1 MAWDNWGAPPPKK
14 RYSKK
19 ERFPVPW
26 RKVEIPRKKE
36 RRRPASPLDD
46 HLDQAKV
53 KKYRKNKKKR
63 LPHDPPVVPGE
74 ISPCKP
80 LSYIGFFRPKLAKQ
94 ADEEEEP
101 NPQGQITM
109 TKPDAFL
116 DFFKPLRWIR
126 GCPAPRSV
134 VHAPKPPP
142 DPKLVPRVR
151 KKRRKYKVRGY
162 KVRRGWY
169 CEQVGYKLRN
179 TPVENFLCYSSE
191 EKELVER
198 IKERKRRKDEI
209 KFEKMYRSYSRGAEY
224 KKGHILRQMGD
235 MIELVDEKHVKKLG
249 ILYEKWRMQVFEP
262 IQRQIEDELNRMSP
276 DYIKDK
282 LRWYQYQ
289 YCSIANKQM
298 ILRDFPRPDYNPFE
312 PLEHTIKY
320 SLKDVVDPCKHDI
333 RKENNEKRFMGIPVS
348 ETPVTRFTLGLEHY
362 PAYHFRGTVWG
373 HIEADEEDGSEIV
386 IKQPEKYY
394 SHDLLWNQKF
404 VGHDYVKAEF
414 PLGRYRHRNSGKNLR
429 V

>member
-26 RKVEIPRKKE
+26 RKVEIPLKKE

-63 LPHDPPVVPGE
+63 VPHAPSRCAGGDLAMQATLVYRAVPH
-74 ISPCKP
+74 
-80 LSYIGFFRPKLAKQ
+80 
-94 ADEEEEP
+94 
-101 NPQGQITM
+101 
-109 TKPDAFL
+109 
-116 DFFKPLRWIR
+116 
-126 GCPAPRSV
+126 PRSV

-169 CEQVGYKLRN
+169 CEQVGYKIRN
-179 TPVENFLCYSSE
+179 TPVENFLCYSPE
-191 EKELVER
+191 EEER
-198 IKERKRRKDEI
+198 
-209 KFEKMYRSYSRGAEY
+209 RGVQ
-224 KKGHILRQMGD
+224 KGHILRQMGD
-235 MIELVDEKHVKKLG
+235 MIELVDEKHVKKLA

-262 IQRQIEDELNRMSP
+262 IQRQIEDELNGMSP

-298 ILRDFPRPDYNPFE
+298 ILPDFPRPDYNPFK
-312 PLEHTIKY
+312 PLEHTIK
-320 SLKDVVDPCKHDI
+320 KT
-333 RKENNEKRFMGIPVS
+333 M
-348 ETPVTRFTLGLEHY
+348 RFTLGLEHY

-414 PLGRYRHRNSGKNLR
+414 PLGRYMNPYKGVLPETQKFREKPQGLGMVWDVECQTQPDLR
-429 V
+429 LYYN